1 MFDINQIVVKKDT
14 GVYLIVGKENI
25 DLGLGLQEYLVLK
38 PYFRTNKGSTY
49 LPSDKADE
57 FLRYLISKEEAED
70 VIKSI
75 PSLERFWINDP
86 KQRKNEF
93 DRLAKTGDLK
103 NYCLVIKSI
112 YLQAEDLRQNRKML
126 STNDRNIYDKL
137 KNAINEEMSLVLD
150 MKLEDVEPHIIS
162 IVNEEEK
169 NSL

>member
-1 MFDINQIVVKKDT
+1 MFDIDQIVVKKDT

-49 LPSDKADE
+49 LPSNKADE

-86 KQRKNEF
+86 KQRKTEF

-137 KNAINEEMSLVLD
+137 KNAINEELSLVLD

-162 IVNEEEK
+162 IVDK
-169 NSL
+169 K